1 MPSRVPAGV
10 LLVLGLG
17 LSVSA
22 ASAQPQTEPI
32 THREWAIDLYDG
44 VAIGSTKVVGM
55 GGTAMAHAEG
65 AEGGHANPATAG
77 LRRATA
83 RGSFAWDFSFD
94 ALTARYSTDHDNN
107 GEDGTA
113 GSSILYSALQLQ
125 LGRWALVS
133 SVLLR
138 TMPLAA
144 TTPKLTLETSVG
156 TVGVVR
162 RWNGPGIAIGLGWR
176 FAGLRLLGD
185 RTYFSLEDSS
195 AFAGAAWAPPGRTWR
210 LGAALTTTSEPDT
223 ASASGCDPEN
233 CMGLVLPRQVRLPWR
248 ASVGGALRLGPTA
261 WNTSI
266 SSQFRDER
274 ALTLAA
280 DLVITGAS
288 EAAYG
293 LEAFGQNLWQR
304 SGRHTAWSPRLGAEL
319 EAVPGVL
326 RVRGGLY
333 WEPARF
339 VGIDGRAHVTASFEL
354 RMFHVWFLG
363 RRRLAFTGAADL
375 ARRYNNL
382 GISIGLWR

>member
-1 MPSRVPAGV
+1 MSSRVFVGALVMMAHG
-10 LLVLGLG
+10 LLA
-17 LSVSA
+17 SEA
-22 ASAQPQTEPI
+22 AAQPQTTPI
-32 THREWAIDLYDG
+32 THRDWAIDLYDG

-83 RGSFAWDFSFD
+83 TGRFAWDLSFD
-94 ALTARYSTDHDNN
+94 ALTARYSADHDNN

-125 LGRWALVS
+125 LGRWTLVGS
-133 SVLLR
+133 ALLR
-138 TMPLAA
+138 SMPLAD
-144 TTPKLTLETSVG
+144 TSPRLTVETSVG
-156 TVGVVR
+156 TVGIVR
-162 RWNGPGIAIGLGWR
+162 RWNGPGIAVGLGWR

-210 LGAALTTTSEPDT
+210 LGAALTTTSEPNT
-223 ASASGCDPEN
+223 ADASGCDPES

-261 WNTSI
+261 WNTSL
-266 SSQFRDER
+266 SSRFRDER

-293 LEAFGQNLWQR
+293 LEAFGKNLWQR
-304 SGRHTAWSPRLGAEL
+304 SGRHSAWSPRLGAEL

-339 VGIDGRAHVTASFEL
+339 VGVDGRAHVTASFEL
-354 RMFHVWFLG
+354 RMFHIRFFGL
-363 RRRLAFTGAADL
+363 RRLAFTGAADL

-382 GISIGLWR
+382 GISFGLWR